1 VNDCQID
8 SCDHYSVRLNS
19 EAVSA
24 EVGLSVADVVVV
36 VVVVVVAMVA
46 TETETENAETAVRM
60 GADYLDLNSP

>member
-36 VVVVVVAMVA
+36 AMVA
-46 TETETENAETAVRM
+46 TETETETENAETAVRM

>member
-36 VVVVVVAMVA
+36 VVAMVA

>member
-36 VVVVVVAMVA
+36 VVVAMVA
-46 TETETENAETAVRM
+46 TETETETENAETAVRM